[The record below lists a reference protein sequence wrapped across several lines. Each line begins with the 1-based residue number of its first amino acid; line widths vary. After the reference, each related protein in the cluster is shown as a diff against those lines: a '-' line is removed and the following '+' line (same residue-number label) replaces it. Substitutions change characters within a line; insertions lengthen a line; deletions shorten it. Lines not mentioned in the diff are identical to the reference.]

1 MMTEKKHMQDADH
14 LTDLA
19 VEEPV
24 GDVEMAESLRG
35 MVQNLIDHLR
45 DGSSS
50 GGKERKAL
58 EELSERI
65 RACTDPEELQS
76 LTNEMITT
84 CKKLGISSEQSN
96 VGELLREM
104 VQNLIGHV
112 RNRSHADCR
121 SRQFLDGLAARLHE
135 TNEPEALAKL
145 SNELNLACIDIDS
158 ENQQAIQKALDE
170 RQQGLKAVI
179 ETLATGMKNLTSSND
194 GLSST
199 ISAELKNIEQ
209 TVASDDPLAA
219 GETMIK
225 ISQKLL
231 GATKKAQGEI
241 KSAQTQMHE
250 ASSRVKQLEQ
260 ELEET
265 RKQSL
270 IDGLTH
276 LHNRRAFDDTMDDTL
291 EKKGVE
297 WPCSLLMLDIDH
309 FKRVND
315 THGHLIGDALL
326 MRLAR
331 ILEAAIDEKS
341 FAARYGGEE
350 FAVIV
355 GCSTLSTAKD
365 LAEEIR
371 DAVKNSRW
379 TYKREDEARVLS
391 ATVSIGIAHFRNN
404 DTTESVIGRADKAM
418 YLAKESGRNQS
429 RTELEIE

>member
-1 MMTEKKHMQDADH
+1 MQDADH

-19 VEEPV
+19 VEEPA
-24 GDVEMAESLRG
+24 GDVEMTEPLRG
-35 MVQNLIDHLR
+35 MVQNLIDHLCDVSR
-45 DGSSS
+45 S
-50 GGKERKAL
+50 GGKERRAL

-65 RACTDPEELQS
+65 RTCNAHEQLQS
-76 LTNEMITT
+76 LTDEMIDT
-84 CKKLGISSEQSN
+84 CKRLGNSSEQSD
-96 VGELLREM
+96 VIQLLRGM
-104 VQNLIGHV
+104 VEDLIGHM
-112 RNRSHADCR
+112 RNRSSADCH
-121 SRQFLDGLAARLHE
+121 SRQFLDGLAARLSE

-145 SNELNLACIDIDS
+145 SNELNLVCIDIDS
-158 ENQQAIQKALDE
+158 ESEQAIQKALDE

-179 ETLATGMKNLTSSND
+179 QTLSTGMKILTSSND

-209 TVASDDPLAA
+209 TIASDDPLAA
-219 GETMIK
+219 GEAMTK

-250 ASSRVKQLEQ
+250 VSSRVKQLEE

-276 LHNRRAFDDTMDDTL
+276 LHNRRAFNDTMDDTL
-291 EKKGVE
+291 EKKGIE

-315 THGHLIGDALL
+315 IHGHLIGDALL
-326 MRLAR
+326 KKLAR
-331 ILEAAIDEKS
+331 ILEAAVDEKS

-350 FAVIV
+350 FAVII
-355 GCSTLSTAKD
+355 GCSTLITAKD

-371 DAVKNSRW
+371 DTVKNSRW
-379 TYKREDEARVLS
+379 TYKREDKARVLS

-404 DTTESVIGRADKAM
+404 DTAESVIERADKAL